1 MVGSIG
7 GGLFVDVGVVGVDL
21 LLAPGGEHVVS
32 VGGESTDLGVVGL
45 NDSIS
50 VEEVLHAS
58 LVLSSGAE
66 GKTLGHEVVVEV
78 LNGRFSEGHNG
89 GGEKSG
95 GDSHPGY

>member
-1 MVGSIG
+1 
-7 GGLFVDVGVVGVDL
+7 VDVGVVGVDL

-32 VGGESTDLGVVGL
+32 VGGERTDLSVVGL

-58 LVLSSGAE
+58 LVLGSGAE

-78 LNGRFSEGHNG
+78 LNSRFIEGHDG

-95 GDSHPGY
+95 GDSHSGY